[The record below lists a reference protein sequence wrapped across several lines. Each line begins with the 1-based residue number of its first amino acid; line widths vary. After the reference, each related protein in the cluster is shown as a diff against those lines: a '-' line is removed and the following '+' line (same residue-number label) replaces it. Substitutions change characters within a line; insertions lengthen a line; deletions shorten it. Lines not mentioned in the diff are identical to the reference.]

1 MIKFVRVHIAYMN
14 FDAFKL
20 FIQIID
26 DKKVLKKEVPND
38 TENYLVRACL
48 FFN

>member
-1 MIKFVRVHIAYMN
+1 MVKFVRVHVAYMSCN
-14 FDAFKL
+14 SFTL
-20 FIQIID
+20 LIQIID
-26 DKKVLKKEVPND
+26 DKKEVPND

>member
-1 MIKFVRVHIAYMN
+1 MVKFARVHVAYMSC
-14 FDAFKL
+14 DSL
-20 FIQIID
+20 TLLIQIID
-26 DKKVLKKEVPND
+26 DKKEVPND